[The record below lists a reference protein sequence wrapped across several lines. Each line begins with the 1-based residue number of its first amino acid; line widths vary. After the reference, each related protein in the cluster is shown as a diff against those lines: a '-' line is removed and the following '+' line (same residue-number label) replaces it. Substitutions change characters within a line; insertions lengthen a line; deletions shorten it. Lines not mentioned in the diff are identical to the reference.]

1 MTLLKWAA
9 LPLLFL
15 SACASSRCA
24 ERADEKPRLLPM
36 SQQISLR
43 EDWLDKR
50 HGLLLEMMR
59 RHGVG
64 MWLVVN
70 EEFHDDPLTQFVA
83 PPRPYA
89 GNRDIFVFVDAGAEG
104 LKRVAL
110 TGYAEESI
118 LKFFEAPEEGQS
130 APEALKSL
138 DARYQPKAIALGI
151 GGKRGVTRSLTK
163 DAYAYLVDAFGAEAE
178 ARFVSA
184 APLIEEYLDT
194 RLPEEWEPY
203 KGMVELTDA
212 IVKEAFSSKVIVPGK
227 TTVGDVR
234 RWLYDRLGTLGLSTW
249 FQPDMR
255 VQRKGGIPAK
265 SRGFLAVAKEELV
278 IERGDLIHVDFGISY
293 LGLHTDWQKMA
304 YVLREGETDAPEGL
318 KNALSNTNAL
328 QDVLMVQA
336 SRPGRSSGD
345 VYDEVMAEMTARGIE
360 AQVYSHPL
368 GNHGHA
374 LGASIDFRSST
385 RKDDAPKSLR
395 EGSYIAIEL
404 NTSTPVPEWDG
415 QKVAVMEED
424 PAYLTQEGWKF
435 FVPRQEAFYLI
446 K

>member
-15 SACASSRCA
+15 AACTGPRCA
-24 ERADEKPRLLPM
+24 AQKAETPKLLSL
-36 SQQISLR
+36 SQQIALR

-64 MWLVVN
+64 MWIIVN
-70 EEFHDDPLTQFVA
+70 EEFNDDPLTQFVA

-138 DARYQPKAIALGI
+138 DSRYQPKAIALGI

-163 DAYAYLVDAFGAEAE
+163 DGYAYLLDAFGAEAE

-234 RWLYDRLGTLGLSTW
+234 RWLYDRLGALGVGTW

-304 YVLREGETDAPEGL
+304 YVLRDGETDAPEGL
-318 KNALSNTNAL
+318 KNALANTNAL

-336 SRPGRSSGD
+336 SRPGRSSAE
-345 VYDEVMAEMTARGIE
+345 VYDETMAEMTARGIE

-385 RKDDAPKSLR
+385 RKDTPKPLR

-404 NTSTPVPEWDG
+404 NTATPVPEWDG

-424 PAYLTQEGWKF
+424 PAYLTHEGWKF